1 MPSPQAPASTPS
13 WLPASA
19 WTPPAPASPPTR
31 RTPPG
36 TRHLTRRRG
45 NGETMLTA
53 EAAVDTEHPSR
64 YLVQLC
70 THASKMGGHVPHRP
84 RSHAG
89 GGDQPPE
96 MRYAEWTDTEGI
108 VTLSWG
114 RWTMHATPGTLT
126 LRAEADSEEN
136 LRRIQELVTARL
148 EKFGR
153 RDHLTVNWHRTQAP
167 AAAPGEPARPPAVPG
182 ERGAARAWC

>member
-1 MPSPQAPASTPS
+1 
-13 WLPASA
+13 
-19 WTPPAPASPPTR
+19 
-31 RTPPG
+31 
-36 TRHLTRRRG
+36 
-45 NGETMLTA
+45 MLTA
-53 EAAVDTEHPSR
+53 EAAVDTKHPSR

-84 RSHAG
+84 RSHADG
-89 GGDQPPE
+89 HEPPE
-96 MRYAEWTDTEGI
+96 MRHAEWTDTDGI

-136 LRRIQELVTARL
+136 LRRIQDLVTARL

-182 ERGAARAWC
+182 ERGAARACCER